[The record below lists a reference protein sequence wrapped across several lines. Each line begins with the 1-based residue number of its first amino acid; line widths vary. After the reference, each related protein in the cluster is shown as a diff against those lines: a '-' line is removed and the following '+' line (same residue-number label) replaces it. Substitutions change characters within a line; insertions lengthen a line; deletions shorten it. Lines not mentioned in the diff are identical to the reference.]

1 MPIWSPFGAQCG
13 EVCGEVSGPVF
24 IVKPEVQIILQSI
37 KLSSSPYYRA
47 NKTSDFSILR
57 LRQRSGASVRGYP
70 FAPRRASLVSTSTKY
85 VITGVPRAD
94 LANQLKLWA
103 EKEITDNFPSEK
115 VLVLPYW
122 TVRTATVAVIDGV
135 TPAELVPVSA

>member
-1 MPIWSPFGAQCG
+1 
-13 EVCGEVSGPVF
+13 
-24 IVKPEVQIILQSI
+24 
-37 KLSSSPYYRA
+37 
-47 NKTSDFSILR
+47 
-57 LRQRSGASVRGYP
+57 
-70 FAPRRASLVSTSTKY
+70 